1 MTPDYQTGDLVVVV
15 LASIGVV
22 VFVIHFNAVFR
33 NTFLKK
39 D

>member
-1 MTPDYQTGDLVVVV
+1 MTPDYQTGDIVVVV

-22 VFVIHFNAVFR
+22 VLVILFIAVFR